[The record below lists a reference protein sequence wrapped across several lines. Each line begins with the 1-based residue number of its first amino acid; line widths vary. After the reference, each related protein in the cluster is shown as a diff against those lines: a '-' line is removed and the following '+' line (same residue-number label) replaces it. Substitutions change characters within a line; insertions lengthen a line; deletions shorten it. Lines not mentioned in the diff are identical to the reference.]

1 MAGWPSGS
9 GSANAL
15 RGVPV
20 DATAPTTGQ
29 VLAYDGAKWTPSSD
43 VDVSG
48 MTQLTGDVT
57 AGPGGGSQAATVA
70 ALQGRAV
77 ATTAPTSGQ
86 ALAWSGSQWAPT
98 TIAAAGNASGDLSGT
113 YPSPTVAK
121 IQGTAVAN
129 TAPTTGQLL
138 AYNGTQWAPAAA
150 PSSGLNQ
157 LTGDV
162 TAGPGTGSQA
172 ATVAALQG
180 RAVATTAPTSGQYLG
195 WTGSQWAPST
205 PPDTGI
211 TQLTGD
217 VTTASGSGSQAATV
231 AKVQGRAVATT
242 APTNGQAL
250 AWVSGSS
257 QWAPTTI
264 TAAGSASGDLSGS
277 YPGPTVAQIQ
287 GRSISS
293 SAPTSGQG
301 LVWNGS
307 AWAPASV
314 VQAGAFASSGLT
326 GGAQAIPFF
335 AANGAATTLSAPAS
349 KVNQVLGWDSS
360 GNLAWVA
367 QMASVMLFAGSQYV
381 TDAYIIERYDVAIE
395 APNGIVTLDGTG
407 IDTATG
413 IV

>member
-1 MAGWPSGS
+1 MAGWPSSS
-9 GSANAL
+9 GSASSI

-20 DATAPTTGQ
+20 ATTTPTTGQ
-29 VLAYDGAKWTPSSD
+29 VLAYDGTQYSPSS
-43 VDVSG
+43 
-48 MTQLTGDVT
+48 
-57 AGPGGGSQAATVA
+57 
-70 ALQGRAV
+70 
-77 ATTAPTSGQ
+77 
-86 ALAWSGSQWAPT
+86 
-98 TIAAAGNASGDLSGT
+98 ASG
-113 YPSPTVAK
+113 
-121 IQGTAVAN
+121 
-129 TAPTTGQLL
+129 
-138 AYNGTQWAPAAA
+138 
-150 PSSGLNQ
+150 GLNQ

-162 TAGPGTGSQA
+162 TAGPGN
-172 ATVAALQG
+172 
-180 RAVATTAPTSGQYLG
+180 
-195 WTGSQWAPST
+195 
-205 PPDTGI
+205 
-211 TQLTGD
+211 
-217 VTTASGSGSQAATV
+217 GSQAATV

-242 APTNGQAL
+242 APSNGQAL
-250 AWVSGSS
+250 AWVTASS

-287 GRSISS
+287 GRSVSS

-301 LVWNGS
+301 LVWSGS

-335 AANGAATTLSAPAS
+335 ASNGSATTLAAPAS

-381 TDAYIIERYDVAIE
+381 TDTYIIERYDVAME
-395 APNGIVTLDGTG
+395 APNGIVALDGTG

>member
-1 MAGWPSGS
+1 MAGWPSGG
-9 GSANAL
+9 GSASSI
-15 RGVPV
+15 RGVPI
-20 DATAPTTGQ
+20 ATTAPTTGQ
-29 VLAYDGAKWTPSSD
+29 VLAYDG
-43 VDVSG
+43 
-48 MTQLTGDVT
+48 TQ
-57 AGPGGGSQAATVA
+57 
-70 ALQGRAV
+70 
-77 ATTAPTSGQ
+77 
-86 ALAWSGSQWAPT
+86 
-98 TIAAAGNASGDLSGT
+98 
-113 YPSPTVAK
+113 Y
-121 IQGTAVAN
+121 
-129 TAPTTGQLL
+129 
-138 AYNGTQWAPAAA
+138 A
-150 PSSGLNQ
+150 PSS
-157 LTGDV
+157 
-162 TAGPGTGSQA
+162 AGGG
-172 ATVAALQG
+172 
-180 RAVATTAPTSGQYLG
+180 
-195 WTGSQWAPST
+195 
-205 PPDTGI
+205 GI

-250 AWVSGSS
+250 AWVTASS

-287 GRSISS
+287 GRAVNST
-293 SAPTSGQG
+293 APTSGQG

-314 VQAGAFASSGLT
+314 VQAGAFSSSGLT
-326 GGAQAIPFF
+326 GGVNAVPFF
-335 AANGAATTLSAPAS
+335 NGSGAATTLAAPAS
-349 KVNQVLGWDSS
+349 KVNQVLRWDSS

-381 TDAYIIERYDVAIE
+381 TDTYIIERYDVALE